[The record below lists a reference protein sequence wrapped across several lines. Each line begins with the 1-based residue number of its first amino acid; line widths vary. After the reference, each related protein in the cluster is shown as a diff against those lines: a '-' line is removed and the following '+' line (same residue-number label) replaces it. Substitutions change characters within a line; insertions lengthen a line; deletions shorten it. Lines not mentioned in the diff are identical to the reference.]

1 MLALVRFRLRISGRE
16 QGHLGSRSRGW
27 GRDGDATVRG
37 VTDPTS
43 LPSFPPPEDEHPLRG
58 RVLDALLDEGY
69 QPSIDEDG
77 DVAVR
82 VQEQL
87 LFVRCL
93 DTVPP
98 MMRVFGQWLLDDSVS
113 GDELT
118 RLRAANAVT
127 GALNLVKATVHGDRL
142 AIAVD
147 LVVGDGVQLRPLLAA
162 TLDAVLGS
170 VRTWHATV
178 TQLLADPEG
187 DDLGVIAFED
197 DVDGMELDGEGL
209 DDDLGGGEFGGGNG
223 AGHPSS

>member
-1 MLALVRFRLRISGRE
+1 
-16 QGHLGSRSRGW
+16 
-27 GRDGDATVRG
+27 

-98 MMRVFGQWLLDDSVS
+98 MMRVFGQWLLDDSVE

-147 LVVGDGVQLRPLLAA
+147 LVVGDGVSLRPLLTA

-178 TQLLADPEG
+178 TQLLTDGELGGPDGEIDLGDAFG
-187 DDLGVIAFED
+187 DDF
-197 DVDGMELDGEGL
+197 
-209 DDDLGGGEFGGGNG
+209 GGDGGNG
-223 AGHPSS
+223 AGHPGS

>member
-1 MLALVRFRLRISGRE
+1 
-16 QGHLGSRSRGW
+16 
-27 GRDGDATVRG
+27 

-69 QPSIDEDG
+69 EPLIDEDG

-82 VQEQL
+82 EQDQMM
-87 LFVRCL
+87 FVPLPRHRAA
-93 DTVPP
+93 DDA
-98 MMRVFGQWLLDDSVS
+98 VFGQWLLDDTIE

-147 LVVGDGVQLRPLLAA
+147 LVVSGRRRPAA
-162 TLDAVLGS
+162 RCSRRRWT
-170 VRTWHATV
+170 
-178 TQLLADPEG
+178 
-187 DDLGVIAFED
+187 
-197 DVDGMELDGEGL
+197 
-209 DDDLGGGEFGGGNG
+209 
-223 AGHPSS
+223 PSSGPCAPGTPRCSSSSTSGTGAPRASTEPRPQPSRAAAAARFGTPNLAVDPPAGASTPSAG